1 VSDEAPLNDDLRFV
15 ADELRATIRN
25 AYANGISI
33 EEISRVAG
41 ISMLEVQQVIIDE

>member
-1 VSDEAPLNDDLRFV
+1 VSDEAPLDDDLRVV

-41 ISMLEVQQVIIDE
+41 ISILEVQEVILDK